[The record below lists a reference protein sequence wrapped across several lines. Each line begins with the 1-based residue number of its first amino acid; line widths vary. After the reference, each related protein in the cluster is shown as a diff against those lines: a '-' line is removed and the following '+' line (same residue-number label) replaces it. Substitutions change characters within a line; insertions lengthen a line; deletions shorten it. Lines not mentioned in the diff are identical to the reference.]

1 MTRRKRSSSSSSS
14 STKKFEVFEFNDED
28 ENVEK
33 TSRKILR
40 KFANPSTSSS
50 RSRSSTVTKYDF
62 LQALASGT
70 NSKPLSDDVTAD
82 PIDLDSEQEEE
93 MKRSPEEV
101 ANKPLEVV
109 VDDDGGGGGG
119 GGGGGDGGVV
129 DNRGKCDNRCSIDTP
144 LLDSADEEIPGHT
157 DFAES
162 DLDSK
167 VVIINHF
174 LLHAML
180 FLASGERK
188 SWIFSLSFDLI
199 LFQNQSLDV
208 VSDDGDSNQMSSSST
223 STSNPSED
231 EVNFEEQL
239 VEDDSAA
246 FEINDIEK
254 VVDVIPNFIQYED
267 LYSTR
272 SRLTFSCNSLKL
284 EGSTNNG
291 TRESFKIEWA
301 TEEIRK
307 IESCWFGNIETASI
321 NLLLKPKD
329 FTEAGN
335 TNQNP
340 GFKLLK
346 FAVYDSCWYKA
357 EEAIK
362 LLDMRYT
369 DIWSTFLD
377 VDADNSGSISAL
389 GQDCFF
395 SQKHYFPNFDEAF
408 DEVIYPKGE
417 PDAVSISKRDIELLQ
432 PQTFINDTIIDFY
445 IKYLKK
451 KLPTDEQN
459 RFHFFNSFFF
469 RKLADLDKDP
479 SSACDGRAAFQRVR
493 KWTRKVNLFEKDYI
507 FIPVNYS
514 LHWSLI
520 VICHPGEVSC
530 FKDEEIKES
539 SKVPCILH
547 MDSLKGSHKGLKN
560 VFQSYLCEEWK
571 ERHSNVVEDVSSK
584 FLHLRFISLEL
595 PQQENLYDCG
605 LFLLHYVER
614 FLEEAPINFNPFMI
628 TKSSIFFHFNF
639 SSGIIAVVS
648 CIQLNSNW
656 FPPLEVSLK
665 RSHIQSVIYDIFE
678 NNSLQAPHTDCL
690 DKDLLLEDPAIIV
703 NPKLEEDS
711 LRGCCYPTASPIR
724 VASCLTGP
732 GLVSK
737 DLVAVVTSR
746 SACLQM
752 SACHQRGFLS
762 PLEEIEESSEETVL
776 SLERENSQV
785 GILAYDFPATY
796 VSNDHGASETFQ
808 VGFSVNFVEAV
819 ESHSHSRTSTGV
831 SWIPSNTATHEDQPL
846 EKIEESS
853 IPDKTALEYLST
865 SVSGEEL
872 TDYTVPDSPVANDV
886 DVSVESHS
894 SFRNNMNSV
903 THQIFD
909 LTHNTSLEDNTLV
922 SKEESLAF
930 ESDERDAKRPKLM
943 NAGGPSRRFTR
954 SMVKKACVMSCE

>member
-167 VVIINHF
+167 V
-174 LLHAML
+174 
-180 FLASGERK
+180 
-188 SWIFSLSFDLI
+188 
-199 LFQNQSLDV
+199 SLDV

-628 TKSSIFFHFNF
+628 TKSSIF
-639 SSGIIAVVS
+639 
-648 CIQLNSNW
+648 LNSNW

>member
-167 VVIINHF
+167 
-174 LLHAML
+174 
-180 FLASGERK
+180 
-188 SWIFSLSFDLI
+188 
-199 LFQNQSLDV
+199 NQSLDV

-628 TKSSIFFHFNF
+628 TKSSIF
-639 SSGIIAVVS
+639 
-648 CIQLNSNW
+648 LNSNW

-678 NNSLQAPHTDCL
+678 NNSLQHLILIA
-690 DKDLLLEDPAIIV
+690 
-703 NPKLEEDS
+703 
-711 LRGCCYPTASPIR
+711 
-724 VASCLTGP
+724 LT
-732 GLVSK
+732 
-737 DLVAVVTSR
+737 
-746 SACLQM
+746 
-752 SACHQRGFLS
+752 
-762 PLEEIEESSEETVL
+762 
-776 SLERENSQV
+776 
-785 GILAYDFPATY
+785 
-796 VSNDHGASETFQ
+796 
-808 VGFSVNFVEAV
+808 
-819 ESHSHSRTSTGV
+819 
-831 SWIPSNTATHEDQPL
+831 
-846 EKIEESS
+846 KI
-853 IPDKTALEYLST
+853 
-865 SVSGEEL
+865 
-872 TDYTVPDSPVANDV
+872 
-886 DVSVESHS
+886 
-894 SFRNNMNSV
+894 F
-903 THQIFD
+903 F
-909 LTHNTSLEDNTLV
+909 
-922 SKEESLAF
+922 
-930 ESDERDAKRPKLM
+930 
-943 NAGGPSRRFTR
+943 
-954 SMVKKACVMSCE
+954 

>member
-167 VVIINHF
+167 
-174 LLHAML
+174 
-180 FLASGERK
+180 
-188 SWIFSLSFDLI
+188 
-199 LFQNQSLDV
+199 NQSLDV

-254 VVDVIPNFIQYED
+254 
-267 LYSTR
+267 
-272 SRLTFSCNSLKL
+272 
-284 EGSTNNG
+284 
-291 TRESFKIEWA
+291 
-301 TEEIRK
+301 
-307 IESCWFGNIETASI
+307 IETASI

-628 TKSSIFFHFNF
+628 TKSSIF
-639 SSGIIAVVS
+639 
-648 CIQLNSNW
+648 LNSNW

>member
-167 VVIINHF
+167 V
-174 LLHAML
+174 
-180 FLASGERK
+180 
-188 SWIFSLSFDLI
+188 
-199 LFQNQSLDV
+199 NQSLDV

-254 VVDVIPNFIQYED
+254 
-267 LYSTR
+267 
-272 SRLTFSCNSLKL
+272 
-284 EGSTNNG
+284 
-291 TRESFKIEWA
+291 
-301 TEEIRK
+301 
-307 IESCWFGNIETASI
+307 IETASI

-628 TKSSIFFHFNF
+628 TKSSIF
-639 SSGIIAVVS
+639 
-648 CIQLNSNW
+648 LNSNW

>member
-119 GGGGGDGGVV
+119 GGDGGVV

-167 VVIINHF
+167 V
-174 LLHAML
+174 
-180 FLASGERK
+180 
-188 SWIFSLSFDLI
+188 
-199 LFQNQSLDV
+199 NQSLDV

-246 FEINDIEK
+246 FEI
-254 VVDVIPNFIQYED
+254 
-267 LYSTR
+267 
-272 SRLTFSCNSLKL
+272 
-284 EGSTNNG
+284 
-291 TRESFKIEWA
+291 
-301 TEEIRK
+301 
-307 IESCWFGNIETASI
+307 
-321 NLLLKPKD
+321 
-329 FTEAGN
+329 
-335 TNQNP
+335 
-340 GFKLLK
+340 
-346 FAVYDSCWYKA
+346 
-357 EEAIK
+357 
-362 LLDMRYT
+362 
-369 DIWSTFLD
+369 
-377 VDADNSGSISAL
+377 
-389 GQDCFF
+389 
-395 SQKHYFPNFDEAF
+395 AF

-628 TKSSIFFHFNF
+628 TKSSIF
-639 SSGIIAVVS
+639 
-648 CIQLNSNW
+648 LNSNW

>member
-119 GGGGGDGGVV
+119 GGDGGVV

-167 VVIINHF
+167 
-174 LLHAML
+174 
-180 FLASGERK
+180 
-188 SWIFSLSFDLI
+188 
-199 LFQNQSLDV
+199 NQSLDV

-254 VVDVIPNFIQYED
+254 
-267 LYSTR
+267 
-272 SRLTFSCNSLKL
+272 
-284 EGSTNNG
+284 
-291 TRESFKIEWA
+291 
-301 TEEIRK
+301 
-307 IESCWFGNIETASI
+307 IETASI

-628 TKSSIFFHFNF
+628 TKSSIF
-639 SSGIIAVVS
+639 
-648 CIQLNSNW
+648 LNSNW